1 MLGAE
6 LAPSPGRP
14 AVVGRMALACTSELL
29 IAMVFK
35 IPGAILGA
43 GFPILISRENLKATR
58 KTAFQIGLACSIAT
72 AEIIAG
78 GVWTAGSPFLHVIW
92 VAAPLFAAFYAIS
105 NLNFASPSL
114 TASAVLAI

>member
-35 IPGAILGA
+35 IPGAVLGA
-43 GFPILISRENLKATR
+43 GFPILISRENLNATR
-58 KTAFQIGLACSIAT
+58 KTAWQIAVACSIAS
-72 AEIIAG
+72 AEVIVG
-78 GVWTAGSPFLHVIW
+78 GMLTAGSPFLHAMW
-92 VAAPLFAAFYAIS
+92 VMGSLFAAFYVIS
-105 NLNFASPSL
+105 ALNF
-114 TASAVLAI
+114 